1 MIDKKILDEV
11 LPVPELEEL
20 ADEKIAE
27 LKEEGFVVTNFSSGG
42 IFYHLL
48 MIVCQIRIE
57 LIVLLRAVLN
67 NMFVSHADGVWSE
80 LKAADFSKKR
90 KDAVKTRGYVTISRE
105 AVKGKDGEELVGD
118 AVKIPKGHIFKTIR
132 DINGEELRYFAVE
145 NTVLQQGA
153 LSGVVVVEAEQEG
166 ARYNVPPGQITKSL
180 THIEGI
186 DKIENLSGWIIRE
199 GADIED
205 YESLRARTLGAWAE
219 LSTLPIKDKYKN
231 VCEGVPGVL
240 FVNVHDLHPRGQGTI
255 DIIVTGTAGQAT
267 EGLLADVMKAAASI
281 RGPYDDILV
290 MSSTTVEQDVTVT
303 ITVSELIDSTGIE
316 ERAASVISEL
326 LQIRKGRN
334 LNELT
339 HADIIFELKDKLPDI
354 RNVKVTVPEEDVFL
368 DSDKVIILG
377 EVTVTARRV

>member
-1 MIDKKILDEV
+1 MIDKKVLDKI

-20 ADEKIAE
+20 KEEKIAE
-27 LKEEGFVVTNFSSGG
+27 LKKEGFVITNFSSGG

-48 MIVCQIRIE
+48 MIALQIRIE
-57 LIVLLRAVLN
+57 LIGLLREVLN
-67 NMFVSHADGVWSE
+67 NMFVSHADGVWME

-105 AVKGKDGEELVGD
+105 ASGD

-132 DINGEELRYFAVE
+132 DINGEELRYFALE

-153 LSGVVVVEAEQEG
+153 LSGVVVVESEKDG

-205 YESLRARTLGAWAE
+205 YESLR
-219 LSTLPIKDKYKN
+219 
-231 VCEGVPGVL
+231 
-240 FVNVHDLHPRGQGTI
+240 
-255 DIIVTGTAGQAT
+255 
-267 EGLLADVMKAAASI
+267 
-281 RGPYDDILV
+281 GPYDDLLV
-290 MSSTTVEQDVTVT
+290 KSSTTVEQDVTVS
-303 ITVSELIDSTGIE
+303 ITVPEMIDSSGIE
-316 ERAASVISEL
+316 ERVASVIAEL
-326 LQIRKGRN
+326 LRISKGRS

-354 RNVKVTVPEEDVFL
+354 RNVKVTEPEEDVLL
-368 DSDKVIILG
+368 DSDKVIVLG
-377 EVTVTARRV
+377 KVTVTARRV

>member
-1 MIDKKILDEV
+1 MIDKKVLDEI

-20 ADEKIAE
+20 KEEKIAE
-27 LKEEGFVVTNFSSGG
+27 LKKEGFVITNFSSGG

-48 MIVCQIRIE
+48 MIALQIRIE
-57 LIVLLRAVLN
+57 LIGLLRDVLN
-67 NMFVSHADGVWSE
+67 NMFVSHADGVWME

-105 AVKGKDGEELVGD
+105 ASGD

-132 DINGEELRYFAVE
+132 DINGEELRYFALE

-153 LSGVVVVEAEQEG
+153 LSGVVVVEAEKDG

-205 YESLRARTLGAWAE
+205 YESLRARTLGSWAE
-219 LSTLPIKDKYKN
+219 LSTLPIRDKYKN

-240 FVNVHDLHPRGQGTI
+240 FVNVHDLHPRGQGTV
-255 DIIVTGTAGQAT
+255 DIIVTGTAGEAT
-267 EGLLADVMKAAASI
+267 EGLLADVKKAAESI
-281 RGPYDDILV
+281 RGPYDDLLV
-290 MSSTTVEQDVTVT
+290 KSSTTVEQDVAVS
-303 ITVSELIDSTGIE
+303 ITVPEMIDSSGIE
-316 ERAASVISEL
+316 ERAASVIAEL
-326 LQIRKGRN
+326 LQISKGRS

-354 RNVKVTVPEEDVFL
+354 RNVKVTEPEEDVLL
-368 DSDKVIILG
+368 DSDKVIVLG
-377 EVTVTARRV
+377 KVTVTARRV

>member
-1 MIDKKILDEV
+1 MIDKKVLDKI

-20 ADEKIAE
+20 KEEKIAE
-27 LKEEGFVVTNFSSGG
+27 LKKEGFVITNFSSGG

-48 MIVCQIRIE
+48 MIALQIRIE
-57 LIVLLRAVLN
+57 LIGLLREVLN
-67 NMFVSHADGVWSE
+67 NMFVSHADGVWME

-90 KDAVKTRGYVTISRE
+90 KDAVKTRGYVTI
-105 AVKGKDGEELVGD
+105 
-118 AVKIPKGHIFKTIR
+118 
-132 DINGEELRYFAVE
+132 NGEELRYFALE

-153 LSGVVVVEAEQEG
+153 LSGVVVVESEKDG

-205 YESLRARTLGAWAE
+205 YESLRARTLGSWAE
-219 LSTLPIKDKYKN
+219 LSTLPIRDKYKN

-240 FVNVHDLHPRGQGTI
+240 FVNVHDLHPRGQGTV
-255 DIIVTGTAGQAT
+255 DIIVTGTAGEAT
-267 EGLLADVMKAAASI
+267 EGLLADVKKAAESI
-281 RGPYDDILV
+281 RGPYDDLLV
-290 MSSTTVEQDVTVT
+290 KSSTTVEQDVTVS
-303 ITVSELIDSTGIE
+303 ITVPEMIDSSGIE
-316 ERAASVISEL
+316 ERVASVIAEL
-326 LQIRKGRN
+326 LRISKGRS

-354 RNVKVTVPEEDVFL
+354 RNVKVTEPEEDVLL
-368 DSDKVIILG
+368 DSDKVIVLG
-377 EVTVTARRV
+377 KVTVTARRV

>member
-1 MIDKKILDEV
+1 MIDKKVLDEI

-20 ADEKIAE
+20 KEAKIAE
-27 LKEEGFVVTNFSSGG
+27 LKNEGFVITNFSSGG

-48 MIVCQIRIE
+48 MIACQIRIE
-57 LIVLLRAVLN
+57 LVTLLRSVLS
-67 NMFVSHADGVWSE
+67 NMFVSHAQGVWME

-90 KDAVKTRGYVTISRE
+90 KEAVKTQGYVTISRE
-105 AVKGKDGEELVGD
+105 AAGD
-118 AVKIPKGHIFKTIR
+118 AVRIPKGHIFKTIR
-132 DINGEELRYFAVE
+132 DINGEELRYFALE

-153 LSGVVVVEAEQEG
+153 LSGVVVVEAEKEG

-186 DKIENLSGWIIRE
+186 DRIENLSGWIIRE

-219 LSTLPIKDKYKN
+219 LSTLPIRDKYKN
-231 VCEGVPGVL
+231 ICEGVPGVL

-255 DIIVTGTAGQAT
+255 DIIVTGTAGEAT
-267 EGLLADVMKAAASI
+267 EGLLEDVRKAAESI
-281 RGPYDDILV
+281 RGPYDDLLV
-290 MSSTTVEQDVTVT
+290 KSSTTVEQDVSVAVTVP
-303 ITVSELIDSTGIE
+303 EMIDSTGIE
-316 ERAASVISEL
+316 ERAASVIAEL
-326 LQIRKGRN
+326 LQISKGRS

-354 RNVKVTVPEEDVFL
+354 RNVKVLEPEGDVFL
-368 DSDKVIILG
+368 DSDKVIVLG
-377 EVTVTARRV
+377 KVAVTARRV

>member
-1 MIDKKILDEV
+1 MIDEKVLDEII
-11 LPVPELEEL
+11 PVPQLEEL
-20 ADEKIAE
+20 KDKEIEE
-27 LKEEGFVVTNFSSGG
+27 LKAEGFIVTNFSPGG

-57 LIVLLRAVLN
+57 LRVLARTILN
-67 NMFVSHADGVWSE
+67 HMYVTHAGGAWLE

-90 KDAVKTRGYVTISRE
+90 KEAVKTRGYVTISRE
-105 AVKGKDGEELVGD
+105 TSGD

-132 DINGEELRYFAVE
+132 DINGEELRFFAIE
-145 NTVLQQGA
+145 NTILQQGA
-153 LSGVVVVEAEQEG
+153 LSGAVVVEAEKEG

-186 DKIENLSGWIIRE
+186 DKIENPSGWIIRE

-205 YESLRARTLGAWAE
+205 YESLRSRTLGSWAE
-219 LSTLPIKDKYKN
+219 LSTLPIRDKYKN

-267 EGLLADVMKAAASI
+267 EGLLEDVRKAADNI
-281 RGPYDDILV
+281 KGPYDDILV
-290 MSSTTVEQDVTVT
+290 KSSTTVAQDIAVT
-303 ITVSELIDSTGIE
+303 ITVSEMIDSTGIE
-316 ERAASVISEL
+316 EKAASVVTEL
-326 LQIRKGRN
+326 LQIRKGRE
-334 LNELT
+334 LNELN
-339 HADIIFELKDKLPDI
+339 HSDIIFELKSKLPDI
-354 RNVKVTVPEEDVFL
+354 RNIKVTVPEEDVVL